1 MANAL
6 EINEDN
12 FKEVVLNSE
21 KPVLIDF
28 WAAWCGP
35 CRMLGPVVEEIAE
48 EYTDSAIVGKV
59 DVDANQALS
68 VEYGIRSIPALLYFK
83 DGKVVDSVIGNVPKK
98 VMTDKLDAAI
108 G

>member
-1 MANAL
+1 MENAL

>member
-1 MANAL
+1 MENAL

-35 CRMLGPVVEEIAE
+35 CRMLGPVVEEIAK